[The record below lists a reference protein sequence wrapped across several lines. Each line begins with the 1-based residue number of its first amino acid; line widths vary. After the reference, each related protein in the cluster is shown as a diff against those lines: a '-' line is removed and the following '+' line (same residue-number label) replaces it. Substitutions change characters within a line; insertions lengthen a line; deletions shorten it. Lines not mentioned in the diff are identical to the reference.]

1 MSSLLKGRAF
11 LKESSLKEKV
21 CARVSRGGNSP
32 ILYLPKKFF
41 SPGDKVDCIWAIDRG
56 RIELILTKNLY
67 NFTIDAMRDLAHT
80 LRFSIEY
87 DKTIADVHVF
97 DATHDDTSLSYTESV
112 DGLEPA
118 RIVISRHLGKVNS
131 KKEYSRMLT
140 IVDKLKHE
148 GFDAYLEPE
157 GDLDSINV
165 FNDLE
170 RYGLKDQSEAIE
182 ALRKSGKELEFSAIV
197 RFSNEKDNVNDIDS
211 ALKELRAT

>member
-1 MSSLLKGRAF
+1 LSSLLKGRAS

-41 SPGDKVDCIWAIDRG
+41 SPGDKVNCIWAIDHG
-56 RIELILTKNLY
+56 QIELILTKSLY

-97 DATHDDTSLSYTESV
+97 DATYDNTSLSYTESV
-112 DGLEPA
+112 DSLEPA
-118 RIVISRHLGKVNS
+118 RIAVSRHFGKVDS
-131 KKEYSRMLT
+131 KKEYLRILT
-140 IVDKLKHE
+140 IVDKLKHK
-148 GFDAYLEPE
+148 GFDVYLEPK

-165 FNDLE
+165 FNDLK

-182 ALRKSGKELEFSAIV
+182 ALRKTGKELEFSAIV
-197 RFSNEKDNVNDIDS
+197 RFSNDKDNVKEIDS
-211 ALKELRAT
+211 AIKELRDT